1 MAAAGRRRKS
11 AITRS
16 DGKQAGEG
24 EQVKLEIK
32 IPSVGE
38 SVTQGIIS
46 SWLKAEGDY
55 VEEGGDLLELET
67 DKANVTVPA
76 PASGS
81 VSISV
86 KQGTEVAIGQ
96 VVGFIDTAAARPA
109 GAAPAAPKPVSQ
121 TPPPSPP
128 APTPARAPEPAP
140 RPAAAP
146 MAAAAVQAARAQTA
160 PAPAVPAP
168 AVPAPAVPAPTAPPP
183 PARVAPPVPTAA
195 GNGAPKRTPMTSLRK
210 RIAQRLL
217 EAQHST
223 ASLSTFNEVNMK
235 NIMDL
240 RARYREEFEKIHGV
254 RLGFTSF
261 FVKAACRALAEFP
274 MVNSRIDGEDI
285 VSFSTYDIGVAVSTD
300 RGLVVPVIRGADRLS
315 IAQLEAAIADL
326 AARARERKVLPD
338 ELAGGSFSITNGGVF
353 GSLLS
358 TPLLN
363 YPQSAILGMHA
374 IQKRPVVEESAGEA
388 IVVRPMMYVAL
399 TYDHRLI
406 DGKEAVSFLRRVK
419 ELVEDPWRLLI
430 EV

>member
-1 MAAAGRRRKS
+1 M
-11 AITRS
+11 
-16 DGKQAGEG
+16 
-24 EQVKLEIK
+24 KLEVK

-46 SWLKAEGDY
+46 SWLKAEGEL
-55 VEEGGDLLELET
+55 VQEGGDLLELET

-76 PASGS
+76 PATGV
-81 VSISV
+81 VSITV
-86 KQGTEVAIGQ
+86 KAGTEVSIGQ
-96 VVGFIDTAAARPA
+96 VVGFIDSDARASVTSAAASKPASTAPAAAARAPA
-109 GAAPAAPKPVSQ
+109 PAPAPASTPAPAAPPLAAAPAAPRTPA
-121 TPPPSPP
+121 PPPTA
-128 APTPARAPEPAP
+128 APRTPAASAPRTAVEPPAP
-140 RPAAAP
+140 RPAVVLP
-146 MAAAAVQAARAQTA
+146 
-160 PAPAVPAP
+160 PAVPGSP
-168 AVPAPAVPAPTAPPP
+168 PT
-183 PARVAPPVPTAA
+183 
-195 GNGAPKRTPMTSLRK
+195 RTPMTSLRK

-217 EAQHST
+217 DAQHST

-235 NIMDL
+235 NITDL
-240 RARYREEFEKIHGV
+240 RSRYREEFERIHGV

-274 MVNSRIDGEDI
+274 MVNARIDGED
-285 VSFSTYDIGVAVSTD
+285 VVYFHTFDIGVAVSTD
-300 RGLVVPVIRGADRLS
+300 RGLVVPVVRGADRLS
-315 IAQLEAAIADL
+315 IAQLEAVIADL
-326 AARARERKVLPD
+326 AARARDRKVLPD

-374 IQKRPVVEESAGEA
+374 IQKRPVVEETAGET
-388 IVVRPMMYVAL
+388 IVIRPMMYVAL
-399 TYDHRLI
+399 SYDHRLI

>member
-1 MAAAGRRRKS
+1 M
-11 AITRS
+11 
-16 DGKQAGEG
+16 KQ
-24 EQVKLEIK
+24 EIK

-46 SWLKAEGDY
+46 SWLKTEGEL
-55 VEEGGDLLELET
+55 VQEGGDLLELET
-67 DKANVTVPA
+67 DKANVTVPS
-76 PASGS
+76 PATGA
-81 VSISV
+81 VSITV
-86 KQGTEVAIGQ
+86 KAGTEVTIGQ
-96 VVGFIDTAAARPA
+96 VVGFIDSDAQAKPGAAPLPAPPAPARPA
-109 GAAPAAPKPVSQ
+109 APPPAAPPPAMAAPAS
-121 TPPPSPP
+121 
-128 APTPARAPEPAP
+128 
-140 RPAAAP
+140 RPA
-146 MAAAAVQAARAQTA
+146 V
-160 PAPAVPAP
+160 
-168 AVPAPAVPAPTAPPP
+168 
-183 PARVAPPVPTAA
+183 VAPPAA
-195 GNGAPKRTPMTSLRK
+195 PGAPPTRAPMTSLRK

-235 NIMDL
+235 NIADL
-240 RARYREEFEKIHGV
+240 RNRYREEFQRIHGV

-274 MVNSRIDGEDI
+274 MVNARIDGED
-285 VSFSTYDIGVAVSTD
+285 VVYFHTFDIGVAVSTD
-300 RGLVVPVIRGADRLS
+300 RGLVVPVIRGADGLS
-315 IAQLEAAIADL
+315 IAQLEAAITDL
-326 AARARERKVLPD
+326 AARARDRKILPD
-338 ELAGGSFSITNGGVF
+338 ELTGGSFSITNGGVF

-374 IQKRPVVEESAGEA
+374 IQKRPVVEEPGGET
-388 IVVRPMMYVAL
+388 IVIRPMMYVAL

>member
-1 MAAAGRRRKS
+1 
-11 AITRS
+11 
-16 DGKQAGEG
+16 
-24 EQVKLEIK
+24 VKLEIK

-76 PASGS
+76 PASGA
-81 VSISV
+81 VSITV
-86 KQGTEVAIGQ
+86 KQGAEVTIGQ
-96 VVGFIDTAAARPA
+96 VVGFIDTAAAKPA
-109 GAAPAAPKPVSQ
+109 GAAPGAARPVAQTPSPAKQAVQASPPSVKPAAAAPADSVAA
-121 TPPPSPP
+121 PS
-128 APTPARAPEPAP
+128 A
-140 RPAAAP
+140 PAAAP
-146 MAAAAVQAARAQTA
+146 PASA
-160 PAPAVPAP
+160 PAPVPAS
-168 AVPAPAVPAPTAPPP
+168 APAPVRASAPAPVRA
-183 PARVAPPVPTAA
+183 PVPPSA
-195 GNGAPKRTPMTSLRK
+195 GNGAAPTRAPMTSLRK

-240 RARYREEFEKIHGV
+240 RTRYREEFEKIHGV

-261 FVKAACRALAEFP
+261 FVKASCRALAEFP
-274 MVNSRIDGEDI
+274 MVNARIDGEDI
-285 VSFSTYDIGVAVSTD
+285 VYFNTFDVGVAVSTD
-300 RGLVVPVIRGADRLS
+300 RGLVVPVIRSADRLT

-326 AARARERKVLPD
+326 AVRARERKVLPD
-338 ELAGGSFSITNGGVF
+338 ELVGGSFSITNGGVF

-374 IQKRPVVEESAGEA
+374 IQKRPVVEENAGET

-419 ELVEDPWRLLI
+419 ELAEDPWRLLI

>member
-1 MAAAGRRRKS
+1 
-11 AITRS
+11 
-16 DGKQAGEG
+16 
-24 EQVKLEIK
+24 VKLEVK

-38 SVTQGIIS
+38 SVTQGIVS

-76 PASGS
+76 PATGV
-81 VSISV
+81 VSITV
-86 KQGTEVAIGQ
+86 KPGTEVTIGQ
-96 VVGFIDTAAARPA
+96 VVGYIETDAARPA
-109 GAAPAAPKPVSQ
+109 APSPKPAPAAKTVPASA
-121 TPPPSPP
+121 P
-128 APTPARAPEPAP
+128 APAPVPAPAP
-140 RPAAAP
+140 RPAAEQVPPAAP
-146 MAAAAVQAARAQTA
+146 PKPVPAAVQAPGAVQA
-160 PAPAVPAP
+160 PPAVRAP
-168 AVPAPAVPAPTAPPP
+168 VPPP
-183 PARVAPPVPTAA
+183 PVPAA
-195 GNGAPKRTPMTSLRK
+195 YGNGAPTRSPMTSLRK

-223 ASLSTFNEVNMK
+223 ASLSTFNEINMK

-240 RARYREEFEKIHGV
+240 RTRYREEFEKIHGV

-261 FVKAACRALAEFP
+261 FVKASCRALAEFP
-274 MVNSRIDGEDI
+274 MVNARIDGEDI
-285 VSFSTYDIGVAVSTD
+285 VFFNTYDIGVAVSTD
-300 RGLVVPVIRGADRLS
+300 RGLIVPVLRGADGLT

-374 IQKRPVVEESAGEA
+374 IQKRPVVDDGADT

-406 DGKEAVSFLRRVK
+406 DGKEAVSFLRRIK

-430 EV
+430 DV

>member
-1 MAAAGRRRKS
+1 M
-11 AITRS
+11 
-16 DGKQAGEG
+16 
-24 EQVKLEIK
+24 KLEVK

-38 SVTQGIIS
+38 SVTQGIVS

-76 PASGS
+76 PATGV
-81 VSISV
+81 VSITV
-86 KQGTEVAIGQ
+86 KPGTEVTIGQ
-96 VVGFIDTAAARPA
+96 VVGYIETDAARPA
-109 GAAPAAPKPVSQ
+109 APSPKPAPAAKTVPASA
-121 TPPPSPP
+121 P
-128 APTPARAPEPAP
+128 APAPVPAPAP
-140 RPAAAP
+140 RPAAEQVPPAAP
-146 MAAAAVQAARAQTA
+146 PKPVPAAVQAPGAVQA
-160 PAPAVPAP
+160 PPAVRAP
-168 AVPAPAVPAPTAPPP
+168 VPPP
-183 PARVAPPVPTAA
+183 PVPAA
-195 GNGAPKRTPMTSLRK
+195 YGNGAPTRSPMTSLRK

-223 ASLSTFNEVNMK
+223 ASLSTFNEINMK

-240 RARYREEFEKIHGV
+240 RTRYREEFEKIHGV

-261 FVKAACRALAEFP
+261 FVKASCRALAEFP
-274 MVNSRIDGEDI
+274 MVNARIDGEDI
-285 VSFSTYDIGVAVSTD
+285 VFFNTYDIGVAVSTD
-300 RGLVVPVIRGADRLS
+300 RGLIVPVLRGADGLT

-374 IQKRPVVEESAGEA
+374 IQKRPVVDDGADT

-406 DGKEAVSFLRRVK
+406 DGKEAVSFLRRIK

-430 EV
+430 DV

>member
-1 MAAAGRRRKS
+1 M
-11 AITRS
+11 
-16 DGKQAGEG
+16 
-24 EQVKLEIK
+24 KLEVK

-46 SWLKAEGDY
+46 SWLKAEGEL
-55 VEEGGDLLELET
+55 VQEGGDLLELET

-76 PASGS
+76 PATGV
-81 VSISV
+81 VSITV
-86 KQGTEVAIGQ
+86 KAGTEVSIGQ
-96 VVGFIDTAAARPA
+96 VVGFIDSDARASVTSAAASKPASTAPAAAARAPA
-109 GAAPAAPKPVSQ
+109 PAPAPASTPAPAAPPLAAAPAAPRTPA
-121 TPPPSPP
+121 PPPTAAPRTPAPAAP
-128 APTPARAPEPAP
+128 APTTAVKPPAP
-140 RPAAAP
+140 RPAVVLP
-146 MAAAAVQAARAQTA
+146 
-160 PAPAVPAP
+160 PAVPGSP
-168 AVPAPAVPAPTAPPP
+168 PT
-183 PARVAPPVPTAA
+183 
-195 GNGAPKRTPMTSLRK
+195 RTPMTSLRK

-217 EAQHST
+217 DAQHST

-235 NIMDL
+235 NITDL
-240 RARYREEFEKIHGV
+240 RSRYREEFERIHGV

-274 MVNSRIDGEDI
+274 MVNARIDGED
-285 VSFSTYDIGVAVSTD
+285 VVYFHTFDIGVAVSTD
-300 RGLVVPVIRGADRLS
+300 RGLVVPVVRGADRLS
-315 IAQLEAAIADL
+315 IAQLEAVIADL
-326 AARARERKVLPD
+326 AARARDRKVLPD

-374 IQKRPVVEESAGEA
+374 IQKRPVVEETAGET
-388 IVVRPMMYVAL
+388 IVIRPMMYVAL
-399 TYDHRLI
+399 SYDHRLI